1 MDNHSQGRK
10 SRLRPSAA
18 VPLTAIAV
26 VAGLVVC
33 IPSLAAATVPPSL
46 SVSPSAGPMGS
57 VVTVTYSSPAGNGC
71 GDVVFGNA
79 TPLPS
84 GGSAASQHFVIPSEL
99 GSPNAPPS
107 GPVSPGPYTFSVTCD
122 TTNDPATAV
131 TVSVPFTV
139 TSPSPSRF
147 VGLAPTTDNR
157 GYWLAQAGGGVFSYG
172 DAPFFGSLPGEGI
185 VPAAPIVGIAATA
198 DGKGYWLVGADGG
211 VFGFGDATFY
221 GSLPQQHLVA
231 SANYLAIT
239 HDAIVGITPDPIGGG
254 YWLIGADGG
263 VFGFGTARFLG
274 SATQSGTLASGL
286 TDEPFAGISA
296 TADGG
301 GYYEVGY
308 LGGAI
313 AFGDGATTN
322 GALMSVG
329 NVDLASFISGIA
341 SVPAGGG
348 VWMVGGD
355 GGVFAVGAPGSTG
368 TSQPSFYGSLPSD
381 GITARAPIV
390 DIAATSDGRGY
401 WLVGADGGVFGFGDA
416 GFYGSAGGSRLPW

>member
-1 MDNHSQGRK
+1 M
-10 SRLRPSAA
+10 
-18 VPLTAIAV
+18 
-26 VAGLVVC
+26 
-33 IPSLAAATVPPSL
+33 
-46 SVSPSAGPMGS
+46 
-57 VVTVTYSSPAGNGC
+57 
-71 GDVVFGNA
+71 
-79 TPLPS
+79 
-84 GGSAASQHFVIPSEL
+84 
-99 GSPNAPPS
+99 
-107 GPVSPGPYTFSVTCD
+107 SPGLYTFSVTCD

-157 GYWLAQAGGGVFSYG
+157 GYWLAQAGVESSATAMHPSSGHFRARDS
-172 DAPFFGSLPGEGI
+172 PS
-185 VPAAPIVGIAATA
+185 AAPIVGIAATA

-263 VFGFGTARFLG
+263 VFGFGTARYRG
-274 SATQSGTLASGL
+274 SATQPSTSASGL
-286 TDEPFAGISA
+286 TDEPFVGISA

-313 AFGDGATTN
+313 AFGDGGTTN
-322 GALMSVG
+322 GALDERRERQPRLFHQRHCERPRRWRG
-329 NVDLASFISGIA
+329 L
-341 SVPAGGG
+341 
-348 VWMVGGD
+348 D
-355 GGVFAVGAPGSTG
+355 GGRKWRH
-368 TSQPSFYGSLPSD
+368 L
-381 GITARAPIV
+381 R
-390 DIAATSDGRGY
+390 R
-401 WLVGADGGVFGFGDA
+401 
-416 GFYGSAGGSRLPW
+416 GGSRPRRGRASPASTAPFRADWHHSRERPSSILRPPPHAGATGWPAPTVESSAS